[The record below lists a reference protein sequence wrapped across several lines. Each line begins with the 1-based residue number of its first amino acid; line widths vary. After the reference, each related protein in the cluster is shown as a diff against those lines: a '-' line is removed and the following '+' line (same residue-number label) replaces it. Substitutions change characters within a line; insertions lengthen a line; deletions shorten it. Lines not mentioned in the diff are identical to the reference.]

1 MVALVVLYYVV
12 PLYRLADVPFWLSM
26 TTGLLV
32 LTVVTAYQ
40 VRAIM
45 RSRRPAVRGIEAVA
59 VTVPLFILLFAATY
73 FLLSQTD
80 PTNFDEAPLTR
91 TDTLYFT
98 VTTFATVGFGDIT
111 PTSQFARALVTVQM
125 VLDLVV
131 LGAVIR
137 VFVSAVQLARQQSPA
152 TPPG

>member
-1 MVALVVLYYVV
+1 
-12 PLYRLADVPFWLSM
+12 
-26 TTGLLV
+26 
-32 LTVVTAYQ
+32 
-40 VRAIM
+40 
-45 RSRRPAVRGIEAVA
+45 
-59 VTVPLFILLFAATY
+59 
-73 FLLSQTD
+73 
-80 PTNFDEAPLTR
+80 
-91 TDTLYFT
+91 

-111 PTSQFARALVTVQM
+111 PASQFARGLVTVQM